1 VLNLLLS
8 WEAQKQPVEMD
19 GGNSMAEKST
29 PARGA
34 VLVTGSST
42 GIGEACALHLD
53 GLGFRVFAGVRRDAD
68 GEALRKKSSERLKPI
83 HLDVTDVSSIT
94 AVRDTLARE
103 QIELSGLVN
112 NAGIVVAGP
121 LEILPLEEFRRQFE
135 VNVIGQLAVTQA
147 FLPLLRKARGRIVL
161 MGSISGRFATPFIG
175 AYAISKFALEAMADA
190 LRVELMPWGIEV
202 SIIEPGS
209 ISTPIWEKSRQ
220 RSGEI
225 ARGIPAESHELYHR
239 QYEAMRKAAKETAES
254 GIPAREV
261 AKTVQHALTAA
272 KPKTRYLVGRDA
284 KRRARLVKFIPDRML
299 DRMIV
304 KHLGLPTTP

>member
-1 VLNLLLS
+1 
-8 WEAQKQPVEMD
+8 
-19 GGNSMAEKST
+19 MAEKST
-29 PARGA
+29 SERGA
-34 VLVTGSST
+34 FLVTGSST

-83 HLDVTDVSSIT
+83 HLDVTDVASIAAARNT
-94 AVRDTLARE
+94 IARE
-103 QIELSGLVN
+103 NIELRGLVN

-161 MGSISGRFATPFIG
+161 MGSISGRLASPFIG
-175 AYAISKFALEAMADA
+175 AYGASKFALEAMADV

-209 ISTPIWEKSRQ
+209 IATPIWEKSRQ

-225 ARGIPAESHELYHR
+225 ARTIATETRELYHR

-254 GIPAREV
+254 GIPALEV
-261 AKTVQHALTAA
+261 ARTVEHALTAA

-284 KRRARLVKFIPDRML
+284 KLRARLAKFIPDRIL

-304 KHLGLPTTP
+304 KRMGLPTSA